1 MAYIQ
6 RDIKFK
12 RLAAYLT
19 AYSISV
25 ILGGIALVFFYNSWN
40 STAGH
45 LIIYSLRIGFRFSNQ
60 LFENFQSTEM
70 IYRPCIFY
78 YFWKRIY
85 MLFWIH
91 QMSHSIYYREQFYGN
106 TSKAFL
112 LNSNLVNMVVRI
124 KSLF

>member
-45 LIIYSLRIGFRFSNQ
+45 LIIFMSPYLIYIAVCYGLRHR
-60 LFENFQSTEM
+60 
-70 IYRPCIFY
+70 
-78 YFWKRIY
+78 KR
-85 MLFWIH
+85 
-91 QMSHSIYYREQFYGN
+91 Q
-106 TSKAFL
+106 
-112 LNSNLVNMVVRI
+112 
-124 KSLF
+124 